1 MYQGTLLY
9 SIFIAKDLQL
19 VAIKYR
25 YLLIL
30 SHQSLASD

>member
-19 VAIKYR
+19 LAIKYR
-25 YLLIL
+25 FLLIIC
-30 SHQSLASD
+30 HQSLASY